1 MNSMNQFTQ
10 LLQRIDTGDALASD
24 ELLPLVYDELRRLAA
39 RELERDA
46 AGRSWQATDLVHQA
60 YLRLVDRE
68 SEPLWSHRGHFYAAA
83 ARAMRRVL
91 VEHAR
96 RKTSV
101 KRGGQHRRVPVED
114 CELASPQ
121 QAPDLLALDEALTR
135 LAEIRPEVVQLVHL
149 RYFAGLTV
157 EQAAEALGIS
167 ARTAARNWTYAR
179 VWLLEALAESR
190 SDDAGGR

>member
-1 MNSMNQFTQ
+1 MTDVTQ
-10 LLQRIDTGDALASD
+10 ILHRIDTGDTLASD

-60 YLRLVDRE
+60 YLRLVDQDA
-68 SEPLWSHRGHFYAAA
+68 EPQWHHRGHFYAAA
-83 ARAMRRVL
+83 ARAMRRIL

-96 RKTSV
+96 RKQSA
-101 KRGGQHRRVPVED
+101 KRGGQHRRVAVEN

-121 QAPDLLALDEALTR
+121 QEPDLLALDEALTR
-135 LAEIRPEVVQLVHL
+135 LAEHRPEIAQLVNL

-167 ARTAARNWTYAR
+167 PRTAARNWTYAR
-179 VWLLEALAESR
+179 AWLLEAL
-190 SDDAGGR
+190 SDSDSGGSADR